1 MSLKIKPEKCIGLPV
16 KIRFIQ
22 EQWFLPLSLQS
33 LKRQENLLL
42 KNLQQKTRVDNVRFL
57 SWRAFF
63 EGKYGIQSIN
73 EMGFKKTETL
83 RGFSISR
90 HQIWCAHAIVVQ
102 RMHACARKMP
112 FCCTER
118 KMTNSNVG
126 QYNIVHNWFLFTQT
140 FLAVFIS
147 LWLFCFDWKIPGP
160 RWILD

>member
-1 MSLKIKPEKCIGLPV
+1 MSLKIKPEKYIGLPV
-16 KIRFIQ
+16 KIRFKQ

-83 RGFSISR
+83 RGFAISR

-102 RMHACARKMP
+102 
-112 FCCTER
+112 
-118 KMTNSNVG
+118 
-126 QYNIVHNWFLFTQT
+126 
-140 FLAVFIS
+140 
-147 LWLFCFDWKIPGP
+147 
-160 RWILD
+160 